1 MKKHIL
7 CFGDSNTHGYCP
19 EPSESVDRG
28 ERYNE
33 EERWT
38 CLLQK
43 ALGEDYLVLENG
55 VNGRTT
61 AFSDP
66 FRPYISGLGVIEAV
80 LMAHR
85 PLDLLIVMLGTN
97 DVKERYG
104 MSAQCIGFGLEKL
117 CFTASITDAWSGR
130 GPNILVIAPPHLDDA
145 IDHDATMGAGCAMKS
160 RQLSAVYREI
170 CEKHGWHF
178 LDAEGLVSFSKAD
191 FCHMSARDHRVFA
204 RKLSELVPGLI

>member
-7 CFGDSNTHGYCP
+7 CFGDSNTHGRCP
-19 EPSESVDRG
+19 EPSESADRG

-33 EERWT
+33 NERWT

-66 FRPYISGLGVIEAV
+66 FRPYISGLSVIEAE

-85 PLDLLIVMLGTN
+85 PLDLLVVMLGTN

-117 CFTASITDAWSGR
+117 CFTASVTDAWSER
-130 GPNILVIAPPHLDDA
+130 GPNILVIAPPHLDEEIITDP
-145 IDHDATMGAGCAMKS
+145 TMGAGCAEKS
-160 RQLSAVYREI
+160 RLLAGVYEEI
-170 CEKHGWHF
+170 CKKHGWHF
-178 LDAEGLVSFSKAD
+178 MDAEGLVSFSKAD
-191 FCHMSARDHRVFA
+191 YCHMSARDHRIFA
-204 RKLSELVPGLI
+204 EKLTGLVPTLI

>member
-7 CFGDSNTHGYCP
+7 CFGDSNTHGRCP
-19 EPSESVDRG
+19 EPAESADRG

-33 EERWT
+33 NERWT

-66 FRPYISGLGVIEAV
+66 FRPYVSGLSVIEAE

-117 CFTASITDAWSGR
+117 CFTAAITDAWTDS
-130 GPNILVIAPPHLDDA
+130 GPNILVIAPPHLDEA
-145 IDHDATMGAGCAMKS
+145 IIEDNTMGAGCAEKS
-160 RQLSAVYREI
+160 RLLAGVYEEI
-170 CEKHGWHF
+170 CKKHGWHF
-178 LDAEGLVSFSKAD
+178 MDAQSLVSFSKAD
-191 FCHMSARDHRVFA
+191 LCHMSANDHRVFA
-204 RKLSELVPGLI
+204 ARLAELVPDLI

>member
-7 CFGDSNTHGYCP
+7 CFGDSNTHGRCP
-19 EPSESVDRG
+19 EPSESADRG

-33 EERWT
+33 NERWT

-66 FRPYISGLGVIEAV
+66 FRPYVSGLSVIEAE

-85 PLDLLIVMLGTN
+85 PLDLL
-97 DVKERYG
+97 
-104 MSAQCIGFGLEKL
+104 
-117 CFTASITDAWSGR
+117 TAGVNPRPT
-130 GPNILVIAPPHLDDA
+130 
-145 IDHDATMGAGCAMKS
+145 K
-160 RQLSAVYREI
+160 
-170 CEKHGWHF
+170 
-178 LDAEGLVSFSKAD
+178 
-191 FCHMSARDHRVFA
+191 
-204 RKLSELVPGLI
+204 